1 MTENTKQTPL
11 NETESTFLAML
22 IVNQL
27 VDDKEKDIL
36 GDIGIENVSKLF
48 EKADEIMGEQL
59 SVKEQAKLVSATA
72 RKLISNINLS

>member
-1 MTENTKQTPL
+1 MNENTKQTPL

-36 GDIGIENVSKLF
+36 ADIGIENVSKLF
-48 EKADEIMGEQL
+48 EKADEIIGEQL
-59 SVKEQAKLVSATA
+59 TIEEQAKLVSATA
-72 RKLISNINLS
+72 KKLISNINLS